1 MSKRPERPSRF
12 AAIHRIVVNPEY
24 KGIVLGTVM
33 FAALCLVG
41 AVLVPGF
48 LSGSNIRSILLL
60 AAFLGLAAL
69 GQTFVALL
77 GGLDLSIPFV
87 IGSAN
92 IGLAA
97 LLAAGMPPLVAVVL
111 IVVLG
116 AAIGLL
122 NALLSFRLQNQALIV
137 TLGVGFTLVGVS
149 QVATSIGNAYGGN
162 VMGAVPTLLT
172 QISAANGTSFGISI
186 APVVLIW
193 IGFTALVTFLM
204 RRSRIG
210 RGFYAVGGNRTA
222 AARLSFSAFR
232 YWAYAYCLSGALAAG
247 TGILLLGFSGGGF
260 AGVGDPYLFTTV
272 AAVVLGGTSLLGGA
286 GGCIQTV
293 IGVLVLQVLT
303 SLLVGLGFSFAAQQ
317 VAFGLMIVPMVA
329 IYARA
334 PPIRMQI

>member
-1 MSKRPERPSRF
+1 MAVHETIPGVTRPFPLAWNLEHKGVVF
-12 AAIHRIVVNPEY
+12 GAAILI
-24 KGIVLGTVM
+24 
-33 FAALCLVG
+33 ALCLAG

-60 AAFLGLAAL
+60 AAFLGLAAM

-97 LLAAGMPPLVAVVL
+97 LLGAGVPALPAIVL
-111 IVVLG
+111 IVLVG
-116 AAIGLL
+116 AGVGLL
-122 NALLSFRLQNQALIV
+122 NALLSFSLQNQALIV
-137 TLGVGFTLVGVS
+137 SLGVGFTLVGLS
-149 QVATSIGNAYGGN
+149 QVLTSIGNAYGGN
-162 VMGAVPTLLT
+162 VMGAVPALLAH
-172 QISAANGTSFGISI
+172 ISAANGTTFGLPVP
-186 APVVLIW
+186 PVVLIW
-193 IGFTALVTFLM
+193 VCATIAVSFLM

-210 RGFYAVGGNRTA
+210 RGFYAVGGNRIA
-222 AARLSFSAFR
+222 AARLSISAFR
-232 YWAYAYCLSGALAAG
+232 YWIYAYCLSGALAAT

-260 AGVGDPYLFTTV
+260 VGVGDSYLFTTI

-286 GGCIQTV
+286 GGSTQTV

-317 VAFGLMIVPMVA
+317 VVFGLMIVPMVA
-329 IYARA
+329 IYARS
-334 PPIRMQI
+334 PEIRLQI